1 MGVKGWRGIIRIL
14 QSLVGDQVNFIVT
27 QEKSSDHFL
36 RLQQPF
42 ILKTLSFQ
50 NNWQG
55 KSKASA
61 HSSQI
66 RKTTNTTRVYPGG
79 FQRKAD
85 NIQTLLII
93 SVMPKTTVTNLKRF

>member
-50 NNWQG
+50 NNWLG
-55 KSKASA
+55 ILIWP
-61 HSSQI
+61 I
-66 RKTTNTTRVYPGG
+66 RYSPKTDGGNT
-79 FQRKAD
+79 KL
-85 NIQTLLII
+85 LLILAKLERLQTPHGYTQGDSKGKQTI
-93 SVMPKTTVTNLKRF
+93 FRLF